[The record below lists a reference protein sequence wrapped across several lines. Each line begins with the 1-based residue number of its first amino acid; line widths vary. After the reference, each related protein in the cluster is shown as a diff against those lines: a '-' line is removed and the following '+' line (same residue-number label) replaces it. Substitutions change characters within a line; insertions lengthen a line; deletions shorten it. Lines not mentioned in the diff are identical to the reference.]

1 MSKLNV
7 HNLTKLRI
15 EKNILIENFNYSKK
29 IIRLMSDYSV

>member
-29 IIRLMSDYSV
+29 NNQINV